1 MAINVGENQRGN
13 VERTIQRHC
22 YYWAQ
27 DTEQRQTKKNNN
39 TEYYKDEHCGSHQK
53 NNSGE
58 LGCSERVSN
67 SCFLQDTH
75 HVTHIVTFCKS
86 LSL

>member
-13 VERTIQRHC
+13 VERTIQRHS

-39 TEYYKDEHCGSHQK
+39 TEYYKDEHRGSHQK
-53 NNSGE
+53 KK
-58 LGCSERVSN
+58 
-67 SCFLQDTH
+67 QW
-75 HVTHIVTFCKS
+75 
-86 LSL
+86 